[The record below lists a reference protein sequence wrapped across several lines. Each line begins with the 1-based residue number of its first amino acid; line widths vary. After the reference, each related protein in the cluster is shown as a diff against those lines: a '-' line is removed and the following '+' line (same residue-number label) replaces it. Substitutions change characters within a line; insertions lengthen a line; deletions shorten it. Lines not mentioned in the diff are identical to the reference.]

1 VLYAQRCEQSACLC
15 ELSATD
21 AGAAPGCAWRGERSR
36 ERDDTRSASVS
47 TRVLLGVLT
56 PPPNRAL
63 ECHQL
68 LSPLSFG
75 RKEGGREGEGFTD
88 G

>member
-1 VLYAQRCEQSACLC
+1 MRSVASNQPACVNSPRQTLLQGADGGASAAERGTTLGQRACQHV
-15 ELSATD
+15 E
-21 AGAAPGCAWRGERSR
+21 
-36 ERDDTRSASVS
+36 
-47 TRVLLGVLT
+47 LLGVLT